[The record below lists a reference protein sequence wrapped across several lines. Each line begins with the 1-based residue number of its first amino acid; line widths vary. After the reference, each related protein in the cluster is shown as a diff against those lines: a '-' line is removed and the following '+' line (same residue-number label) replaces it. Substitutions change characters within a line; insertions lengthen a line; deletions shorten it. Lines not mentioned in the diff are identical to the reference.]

1 MKTENILT
9 IEESGENR
17 SSRNTLYTIGG
28 IFLASGIG
36 TYMVLRFLYID
47 LIGIIYE

>member
-17 SSRNTLYTIGG
+17 INL
-28 IFLASGIG
+28 
-36 TYMVLRFLYID
+36 VLLRALKSKNKECRAIWD
-47 LIGIIYE
+47 C